1 MSFTEVEDERQD
13 PADWTVGVA
22 AIKNK
27 EDDRS
32 WSCIQLTDEG
42 SREYFT
48 PTSSTFIMAY
58 HHLHCEC

>member
-42 SREYFT
+42 SR
-48 PTSSTFIMAY
+48 
-58 HHLHCEC
+58 